1 MIRELP
7 RGPFD
12 AYLRAHYSS
21 GKATMMPRFAMGC
34 GAVFMIQRVR
44 PAAASLAASSL
55 VEETDPSLLEE
66 MLALI
71 SAQRLTTIPLGDVIA
86 RLANRAYDER
96 FVSFTFDGAYR
107 SVLELA
113 YPLFKARGIPFTVFV
128 ASDFVDTGHVP
139 WWIGLEALV
148 LGCHRLSLE
157 SDEVNEL
164 IPCQTQAEKQLAYSQ
179 LLQQLSRMDSH
190 RRVATI
196 TEECARHGIDLAA
209 FARRE
214 MLSADEIKRL
224 AQDGLVTIGSLA
236 GGAHPLSAL
245 DFDGARDSIRQ
256 SLDKIEADIGVR
268 PRHLAFPGGHSANV
282 TARDVKIASCC
293 NLDAAVTPLEGALW
307 PEHAGELLALPR
319 IALDNDPATL
329 MRALMLSGSY
339 ETHRRA
345 IA

>member
-34 GAVFMIQRVR
+34 GAIFMIQRVR
-44 PAAASLAASSL
+44 PASASLAASSL
-55 VEETDPSLLEE
+55 LEETDPTLLEE
-66 MLALI
+66 MLALV
-71 SAQRLTTIPLGDVIA
+71 AVQRLVTVPIGEVNA
-86 RLANRAYDER
+86 RLASRDHEER

-107 SVLELA
+107 SVLEMA
-113 YPLFKARGIPFTVFV
+113 YPLFKAKGIPFAVFV
-128 ASDFVDTGHVP
+128 ASDFLDTGNIP
-139 WWIGLEALV
+139 WWMALEALV
-148 LGCHRLSLE
+148 HGNDRLSME
-157 SDEVNEL
+157 TEDINEL
-164 IPCQTQAEKQLAYSQ
+164 IACQTPAEKQTAYSR
-179 LLQQLSRMDSH
+179 LLQQLSSMDSL
-190 RRVATI
+190 RRAATV
-196 TEECARHGIDLAA
+196 TEECARHGVDLAA

-214 MLSADEIKRL
+214 MLSVAEIKAL
-224 AQDGLVTIGSLA
+224 AQDDLVTIGSLA
-236 GGAHPLSAL
+236 GGTHALSAL
-245 DFDGARDSIRQ
+245 DFDSARDSILQ
-256 SLDKIEADIGVR
+256 SLDKIEAEIGIR

-282 TARDVKIASCC
+282 TARDVKIASYF
-293 NLDAAVTPLEGALW
+293 NFDSAVTPLEGALW

-339 ETHRRA
+339 ETLRRA